1 MADNK
6 QQLEIDLGI
15 EEKPAEEQEIVVEAD
30 EAPAPEAQ
38 AAPEVDPM
46 EAVRELRAQLD
57 RERQARHEAEQA
69 ARRAAEQANAAY
81 SEMDDTNVQLVV
93 SAIDKVKTDNGIL
106 TSQYADAMQSGEY
119 EKAAAIQATISANSA
134 RLVQLENGLSEMQR
148 GPKRAPIQPLPSPQQ
163 GSMLDE
169 IINRV
174 SPRSANWLRDNRD
187 SLNDDRM
194 VRRMFRAHEDAVD
207 EGIELDSDTYFRFIE
222 TRLGFKKAQE
232 AVDPTSAAAKP
243 MQRSAPPAAAP
254 VNRGNGT
261 RPGVVKLS
269 GVEAET
275 AKVLGMTEKEYATHK
290 LALQREGKLP
300 N

>member
-1 MADNK
+1 MAENK
-6 QQLEIDLGI
+6 EQLEIDLGI
-15 EEKPAEEQEIVVEAD
+15 EDKPAEEQEIVVET
-30 EAPAPEAQ
+30 ENAPAPEA

-106 TSQYADAMQSGEY
+106 TSQYAEAMQTGEY
-119 EKAAAIQATISANSA
+119 EKAATIQATISANSA
-134 RLVQLENGLSEMQR
+134 RLVQLENGLSEMQK
-148 GPKRAPIQPLPSPQQ
+148 GPKRAPIQPLPPPQQ
-163 GSMLDE
+163 GSMIDQ
-169 IINRV
+169 IITQV
-174 SPRSANWLRDNRD
+174 TPRSASWLRDNRD

-207 EGIELDSDTYFRFIE
+207 EGIEPDSDTYFRFIE
-222 TRLGFKKAQE
+222 NRLGMKKAQE
-232 AVDPTSAAAKP
+232 AADPTSAAAKP
-243 MQRSAPPAAAP
+243 VQRSAPPAAAP

-269 GVEAET
+269 SVEAET
-275 AKVLGMTEKEYATHK
+275 AKMLGMTDKEYATHK